1 MHTQDLDGYVSQED
15 YKLAKRFDLDASG
28 ILDSNERRVGQ
39 IVLAEEFF
47 QKNKDNLHYFGP
59 QIAKTSI
66 KQNVDQ
72 LVNSHWSGLNHYLV
86 HISPRFFPIFSFLC
100 NISFFFCSFER
111 TYEKLLAVER
121 KLKAETSE
129 PIFSCMKFTGGE
141 HILKHNFYTNKFDTT
156 GSTCTFISAYLITV
170 D

>member
-1 MHTQDLDGYVSQED
+1 MNNFAPSRTRSELMKKIKLSGTPHPSYDLVCNIYKNISGQLFKLFWHIQDLDGYVSQED

-59 QIAKTSI
+59 RIAKNTI

-72 LVNSHWSGLNHYLV
+72 LVNSHWY
-86 HISPRFFPIFSFLC
+86 SPIIFSIFVPVFYYYY
-100 NISFFFCSFER
+100 NTISF
-111 TYEKLLAVER
+111 
-121 KLKAETSE
+121 LK
-129 PIFSCMKFTGGE
+129 
-141 HILKHNFYTNKFDTT
+141 
-156 GSTCTFISAYLITV
+156 
-170 D
+170 